1 MKKVFNVVDVFIIV
15 IITSLVMSMLGAVLV
30 YKNVDDINLSFVRTD
45 ENLKKFIAAYAN
57 LKDNY
62 YEDISD
68 KDLIDGALNGMYEKV
83 NDPYTSYLD
92 EQSSERLDNILSGN
106 YNGIGIEVEKIDEG
120 IKIMKVLDNTPA
132 KEVGLLEGDIITQV
146 DLEEIKDKSTSEI
159 SKLIS
164 SKEEVNLTV
173 KRNLDLLSFDVKTK
187 VLYREVSTTNIFE
200 NNNKRIG
207 YISLNTFNEDSY
219 NQFKNNL
226 EKLEKNNIDSLI
238 IDVRNN
244 GGGYLSQAE
253 EITELFLNKGK
264 VIYYLK
270 TKNDLIKVKDRT
282 KEKRKYKVVVLIN
295 SKSASA
301 SEVLAGALKYSYGA
315 SLIGDTSFGKGRV
328 QEKISF
334 ESTSVKYTSALWLM
348 PNKKNIDEVGI
359 KPDIEV
365 ELDNNRYEISDIDID
380 LQVYTAIK
388 HLS

>member
-106 YNGIGIEVEKIDEG
+106 YNGIGIEVEKVDDG

-187 VLYREVSTTNIFE
+187 VLYREVSTSNIFE

-226 EKLEKNNIDSLI
+226 EKLEKKNIDSLI

-264 VIYYLK
+264 TIYYLK

-282 KEKRKYKVVVLIN
+282 KEKRKYKVAVLIN

-315 SLIGDTSFGKGRV
+315 SLIGETSFGKGRV

-359 KPDIEV
+359 KPDIKV
-365 ELDNNRYEISDIDID
+365 ELDNNRYEISNIDID

>member
-106 YNGIGIEVEKIDEG
+106 YNGIGIEVEKIDDG

-132 KEVGLLEGDIITQV
+132 KEAGLLEGDIITQV

-173 KRNLDLLSFDVKTK
+173 KRNFDLLSFDVKTK
-187 VLYREVSTTNIFE
+187 VLYREVSTSNIFE

-226 EKLEKNNIDSLI
+226 EKLEKKNIDSLI

-264 VIYYLK
+264 TIYYLK

-282 KEKRKYKVVVLIN
+282 KEKRKYKVAVLIN

-315 SLIGDTSFGKGRV
+315 SLIGETSFGKGRV

-365 ELDNNRYEISDIDID
+365 ELDNNRYEISNIDID

-388 HLS
+388 HIS

>member
-1 MKKVFNVVDVFIIV
+1 
-15 IITSLVMSMLGAVLV
+15 
-30 YKNVDDINLSFVRTD
+30 
-45 ENLKKFIAAYAN
+45 
-57 LKDNY
+57 
-62 YEDISD
+62 
-68 KDLIDGALNGMYEKV
+68 
-83 NDPYTSYLD
+83 
-92 EQSSERLDNILSGN
+92 
-106 YNGIGIEVEKIDEG
+106 
-120 IKIMKVLDNTPA
+120 MKVLDNTPA
-132 KEVGLLEGDIITQV
+132 KEAGLLEGDIITQV

-173 KRNLDLLSFDVKTK
+173 KRNFDLLSFDVKTK
-187 VLYREVSTTNIFE
+187 VLYREVSTSNIFE

-226 EKLEKNNIDSLI
+226 EKLEKKNIDSLI

-264 VIYYLK
+264 TIYYLK

-282 KEKRKYKVVVLIN
+282 KEKRKYKVAVLIN

-315 SLIGDTSFGKGRV
+315 SLIGETSFGKGRV

-365 ELDNNRYEISDIDID
+365 ELDNNRYEISNIDID

-388 HLS
+388 HIS

>member
-45 ENLKKFIAAYAN
+45 ENLKTIIAAYDN

-106 YNGIGIEVEKIDEG
+106 YNGIGIEVEKIDDG

-132 KEVGLLEGDIITQV
+132 KEAGLLEGDIITQV

-187 VLYREVSTTNIFE
+187 VLYREVTTSNIFE
-200 NNNKRIG
+200 VNNKRVG

-219 NQFKNNL
+219 NQFKNKL
-226 EKLEKNNIDSLI
+226 EKLEKKNIDSLI

-264 VIYYLK
+264 TIYYLK

-365 ELDNNRYEISDIDID
+365 ELDNNRYEISDKDID
-380 LQVYTAIK
+380 LQVYTALK